1 LELKEIEAEMT
12 NTVEWERIPAQE
24 REDDSVYFIN
34 GKMLV
39 LFNSAYNSCIYFNW
53 PFPNIFTFQIV
64 RFDMRLAN
72 EDVGMLAFTSEQIPA
87 PFLLPEMVRSLNHI
101 LVSVFYDVLCYCK
114 LHYCSIAKAI
124 LVFVLNNYY
133 FSVTQILLVI
143 AKWES
148 LLD

>member
-1 LELKEIEAEMT
+1 
-12 NTVEWERIPAQE
+12 
-24 REDDSVYFIN
+24 VYFIN

-101 LVSVFYDVLCYCK
+101 LVSVFL
-114 LHYCSIAKAI
+114 
-124 LVFVLNNYY
+124 
-133 FSVTQILLVI
+133 
-143 AKWES
+143 
-148 LLD
+148 